1 MISVGLDLSALD
13 PTFKSHAHRGIGRY
27 VAELHRFFES
37 HHDPEVQVGFF
48 DHEALRR
55 NELADKMVSLVPCG
69 KTSIRQHLVYPRRL
83 NQGVMRSF
91 SLLHYPAH
99 MDAPAWSS
107 KPYVLTVLDLIPHVL
122 KDLYQAHKPG
132 WKFKLARSL
141 EIRSIRQAALLLA
154 ISETTA
160 NDLVRVLGIQ
170 RDKIA
175 VTPLGVDPRFF
186 DIASLRIQRGLSTE
200 SELRLKLGIPQGRSI
215 ILYVGGHD
223 ERKNIGN
230 LVGIVR
236 DVGAEMRSRGKEAP
250 LLVMAGRIG
259 TSQERERLESTLRRH
274 DMARDTVILGYVA
287 DEELKELYAE
297 SALFLFPTLYEGFGL
312 PALEAMAAG
321 LPVVGSNTSSIPEVV
336 GDTGVLFDPLSIEAG
351 AKAVLS
357 VLDNESAQRTLS
369 AAGVERARFFT
380 WEHTGKAT
388 VDGYKRAHALLAKN
402 GILNHAHVST
412 GPPSSVEAK
421 GACL

>member
-13 PTFKSHAHRGIGRY
+13 PAFKSHAHRGIGRY
-27 VAELHRFFES
+27 VAELHRYFES
-37 HHDPEVQVGFF
+37 HVDPEVQVGFF

-55 NELADKMVSLVPCG
+55 NELADKVVSLVPCG
-69 KTSIRQHLVYPRRL
+69 KTSLRQHIVYPRRL
-83 NQGVMRSF
+83 HQGVMRSF
-91 SLLHYPAH
+91 ELLHYPAH

-122 KDLYQAHKPG
+122 KDLYQAHKPS
-132 WKFKLARSL
+132 WRFKLARSL

-160 NDLVRVLGIQ
+160 QDLVKVLGIS
-170 RDKIA
+170 RDKIV

-186 DIASLRIQRGLSTE
+186 DIASLRSQRNLVQG
-200 SELRLKLGIPQGRSI
+200 SEIRAKLGIPSGRQI

-236 DVGAEMRSRGKEAP
+236 DVGVAMRSRGQQPP
-250 LLVMAGRIG
+250 LLVMAGRVSTG
-259 TSQERERLESTLRRH
+259 QERERLESTLRRH
-274 DMARDTVILGYVA
+274 DMARDAVVLGYVA
-287 DEELKELYAE
+287 DDELKELYAE
-297 SALFLFPTLYEGFGL
+297 SSLFLFPTLYEGFGL

-336 GDTGVLFDPLSIEAG
+336 GDTGVLFNPLSIEAG
-351 AKAVLS
+351 AQAVLS
-357 VLDNESAQRTLS
+357 VLEDESAQRALS
-369 AAGVERARFFT
+369 IAGVERARLFT
-380 WEHTGKAT
+380 WERTGKAT
-388 VDGYKRAHALLAKN
+388 VEGYKRAHGLVA
-402 GILNHAHVST
+402 ST
-412 GPPSSVEAK
+412 SVRASASLPPKVQPSVEAEE
-421 GACL
+421 AIL

>member
-27 VAELHRFFES
+27 VAELHRYFES
-37 HHDPEVQVGFF
+37 HQDPEAQVGFF

-55 NELADKMVSLVPCG
+55 DAFADRMVSLLPCG
-69 KTSIRQHLVYPRRL
+69 KTSLRQHVVYPRRL
-83 NQGVMRSF
+83 HQGSMREF

-122 KDLYQAHKPG
+122 NDLYRANKPG
-132 WKFKLARSL
+132 WRFRLARSL
-141 EIRSIRQAALLLA
+141 EVRSIRQATLLLA

-160 NDLVRVLGIQ
+160 NDLVRVLTIP
-170 RDKIA
+170 REKIV

-186 DIASLRIQRGLSTE
+186 DVASLRMQRDLSQGTE
-200 SELRLKLGIPQGRSI
+200 IRTKLGIPTGRPI

-230 LVGIVR
+230 LVGIVKE
-236 DVGAEMRSRGKEAP
+236 VSSEMRSRGKGAP
-250 LLVMAGRIG
+250 LLVMAGRIC

-274 DMARDTVILGYVA
+274 DMAHDTVVLGFVA
-287 DEELKELYAE
+287 DDELKELYAE

-357 VLDNESAQRTLS
+357 VLDDESAQRSLS
-369 AAGVERARFFT
+369 VAGVERARLFT
-380 WEHTGKAT
+380 WEHTGRAT
-388 VDGYKRAHALLAKN
+388 VEGYKRAHALLDQGRTVKR
-402 GILNHAHVST
+402 VSGST
-412 GPPSSVEAK
+412 ANTSSLEAK
-421 GACL
+421 GAWL

>member
-1 MISVGLDLSALD
+1 MIAVGLDLSALD
-13 PTFKSHAHRGIGRY
+13 PGFKSHAHRGIGRY
-27 VAELHRFFES
+27 VAELHRYFES

-55 NELADKMVSLVPCG
+55 NELADKMASLVPCG
-69 KTSIRQHLVYPRRL
+69 KTSIRQHIVYPRRL

-122 KDLYQAHKPG
+122 KELYQAHKPS
-132 WKFKLARSL
+132 WRFKLARSL

-160 NDLVRVLGIQ
+160 NDLVRVLGIS
-170 RDKIA
+170 REKIV

-186 DIASLRIQRGLSTE
+186 DIASVRPQRSLSKRRE
-200 SELRLKLGIPQGRSI
+200 IRSKLGIPSGRPI

-250 LLVMAGRIG
+250 LLVMAGRMS

-274 DMARDTVILGYVA
+274 DMVRDTVVLGYVA
-287 DEELKELYAE
+287 DDELKELYAE

-351 AKAVLS
+351 AAAVLS
-357 VLDNESAQRTLS
+357 VLDDESAQRTLS
-369 AAGVERARFFT
+369 EGGVERARLFT
-380 WEHTGKAT
+380 WEHTGRAT
-388 VDGYKRAHALLAKN
+388 IEGYKRAHALLTKSGVLTCAP
-402 GILNHAHVST
+402 LST
-412 GPPSSVEAK
+412 GASSLVEVK
-421 GACL
+421 GACV